1 MRNGSKPD
9 KLNLHIKE
17 KREKLSMSQ
26 KELGLKL
33 GYQNGQYISNMERGM
48 CPVPLEKLDK
58 IIYLLKLNANEVID
72 IIQEDHLS
80 YLKSLLFDKSKYRK
94 KTKSK

>member
-1 MRNGSKPD
+1 MPSGSKPNQ
-9 KLNLHIKE
+9 LNLFIKL
-17 KREKLSMSQ
+17 KREKILMSQ

-33 GYQNGQYISNMERGM
+33 GYRNGQYISNMERGM

-58 IIYLLKLNANEVID
+58 IIYLLKLNPNEVID

-80 YLKSLLFDKSKYRK
+80 YLKTLLFDKSRYRK